1 MEVGQ
6 KIDHYTLEDKVG
18 DGGFGDVFR
27 AVDDNT
33 GMEVAI
39 KCSRPQ
45 ESSRIQD
52 FEQRFLR
59 EVACISKL
67 RHPGIVQLFD
77 YGALPDKTFYLVM
90 EYVCG
95 LNLDVL
101 IKRDAPYSYVFASN
115 IILQILDALSE
126 AHSQGIVHR
135 DLKPANI
142 MLVQRGLRRD
152 IVKLLDFGIAK
163 AFDGTEP
170 DLTRQT
176 FDKGVG
182 FGSPQY
188 MPPEQFY
195 GQKAGPY
202 SDLYAVGLLFLELLT
217 GRPAITGKTLSEIV
231 EKQIRTFP
239 TIEPPFNQGPLFDV
253 FRRALAKQPS
263 MRYQTALEMY
273 CDVDAI
279 VRQQSPY

>member
-18 DGGFGDVFR
+18 NGGFGDVFR

-142 MLVQRGLRRD
+142 MFV
-152 IVKLLDFGIAK
+152 
-163 AFDGTEP
+163 
-170 DLTRQT
+170 
-176 FDKGVG
+176 
-182 FGSPQY
+182 
-188 MPPEQFY
+188 
-195 GQKAGPY
+195 
-202 SDLYAVGLLFLELLT
+202 
-217 GRPAITGKTLSEIV
+217 
-231 EKQIRTFP
+231 
-239 TIEPPFNQGPLFDV
+239 
-253 FRRALAKQPS
+253 
-263 MRYQTALEMY
+263 
-273 CDVDAI
+273 
-279 VRQQSPY
+279 